1 MHAGVMRVIGAVCLV
16 LVAAA
21 CHTTLEGRLKPGLP
35 GKDTIVSRYEVPYEQ
50 VYEAAKAVLKE
61 SGTLVS
67 DDQVSNTLRARIDN
81 NTVWIKLDSSE
92 PRITTMS
99 VEARTSGGAPHVD
112 LASEIDKRIYGRLIT
127 TSR

>member
-1 MHAGVMRVIGAVCLV
+1 MQGDEGDRSVCWFWCGGLSYDF
-16 LVAAA
+16 
-21 CHTTLEGRLKPGLP
+21 GRAPETGIP

>member
-1 MHAGVMRVIGAVCLV
+1 MKLLSWVGLV
-16 LVAAA
+16 LMVGA

-35 GKDTIVSRYEVPYEQ
+35 GKDTIVSRYEVPFDQ
-50 VYEAAKAVLKE
+50 VYEAAKAVLKD

-67 DDQVSNTLRARIDN
+67 DDQVSKVLRAKVDT
-81 NTVWIKLDSSE
+81 NTVWVKLDDSE

-99 VEARTSGGAPHVD
+99 VEARTSGGAAHVE

-127 TSR
+127 RPQ